1 MPSTKLFPLR
11 TTLDLRR
18 ALALLLSGFLLSSF
32 LHAPPAAAQR
42 HSGSTTLG
50 VQVGQ
55 PGGLTAKL
63 YRDGQTAYDALVT
76 TDGDD
81 FVSLYVHRLWE
92 RPLPDSLVHLYVG
105 PGVLLEARSLQTDPT
120 PQAGLSAEAGLNF
133 FVDRFEVFLHLS
145 PALRLLPRRAARL
158 GASVGLR
165 YRLR

>member
-1 MPSTKLFPLR
+1 MTWIETLR
-11 TTLDLRR
+11 TAVPSGPIGPILICL
-18 ALALLLSGFLLSSF
+18 LGVLLL
-32 LHAPPAAAQR
+32 HARPSKAQR
-42 HSGSTTLG
+42 SVGSTTFG

-55 PGGLTAKL
+55 PGGITGKL
-63 YRDGQTAYDALVT
+63 YRASPIAYDALVT

-105 PGVLLEARSLQTDPT
+105 PGVLLEGRSLQTDPT

-133 FVDRFEVFLHLS
+133 FIEQFEVFLHVT
-145 PALRLLPRRAARL
+145 PALRLAPAWGTRW
-158 GASVGLR
+158 GGSVGLR